1 VPEVTVILSGRPY
14 VRLTM
19 ARIPPWHSIRQRDGN
34 VYHDDDQCPV
44 GNKVEL
50 KYRKAG
56 HRCRMQCRTC
66 AKLNAPEL
74 TARRQAVLTPH

>member
-1 VPEVTVILSGRPY
+1 MLS
-14 VRLTM
+14 VM

-34 VYHDDDQCPV
+34 VYHDDDECPI

-66 AKLNAPEL
+66 AKLGAPDL
-74 TARRQAVLTPH
+74 AAKRQAMLTPH